1 MTTSLFMGEKTI
13 EVERVKVKEFLEGL
27 KATYP
32 VLMDLTAIDYLE
44 PIYHTVIVYWLHS
57 PETLQR
63 LRVTTKVARD
73 EKIPTVSDLW
83 AGAEWYERELFDL
96 FGIEFIGHPDLK
108 RLLMP
113 EDWHGHPLRKDYALT
128 EEPVEFKHGVKPKI
142 PSQIIPNVKMKWTYD
157 KQ

>member
-1 MTTSLFMGEKTI
+1 MTTSVFMGEKTI

-44 PIYHTVIVYWLHS
+44 PNYHTVIVYWLHS

-63 LRVTTKVARD
+63 LRVTTKVVRD

-113 EDWHGHPLRKDYALT
+113 EDWHGHPLRKDYALN